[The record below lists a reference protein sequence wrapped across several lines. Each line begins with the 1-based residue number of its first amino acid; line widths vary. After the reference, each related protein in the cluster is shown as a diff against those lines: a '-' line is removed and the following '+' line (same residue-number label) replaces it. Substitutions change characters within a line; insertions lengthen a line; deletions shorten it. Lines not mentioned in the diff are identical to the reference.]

1 MITLHNNDDMRP
13 RRNHN
18 VIKIKVKQPWEIS
31 TGHREDRGNTLF
43 DNRPKRQRTRSAQK
57 RRACEDQDY

>member
-18 VIKIKVKQPWEIS
+18 VIKIKVKQPWELG
-31 TGHREDRGNTLF
+31 TWHREDRGNTLF

-57 RRACEDQDY
+57 RKACEDHDY